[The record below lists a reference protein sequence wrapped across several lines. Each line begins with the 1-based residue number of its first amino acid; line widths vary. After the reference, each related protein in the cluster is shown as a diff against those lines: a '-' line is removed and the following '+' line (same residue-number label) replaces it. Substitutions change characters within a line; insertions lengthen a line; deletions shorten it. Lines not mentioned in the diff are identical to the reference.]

1 MAKSFEIKVKER
13 KIREANSIEITLYKS
28 HIMIL
33 FYFLFSKLNLYIYT
47 YMCVFAFI
55 WVPLFLKRSSKIKI
69 VMYTSR
75 HECSQGCNVRACCAD
90 QGHQD
95 S

>member
-47 YMCVFAFI
+47 HMCVFAFI
-55 WVPLFLKRSSKIKI
+55 
-69 VMYTSR
+69 
-75 HECSQGCNVRACCAD
+75 
-90 QGHQD
+90 
-95 S
+95 